1 MSNSFVVTESTTF
14 TITHARHLAA
24 KIATDLK
31 RVQRLYDVPSD
42 ANIADYEAEAIE
54 LLRLGYLEKVTYGF
68 RRNGNWI
75 EPALRY
81 TAKEIAEYGIDDD
94 PGRIRPGMNIVG
106 ATFYSYLTRTA
117 AWFRLSPG
125 DQAAID
131 ARLTIHRSGAPE
143 PQVEGGYFADDKTYS
158 AGGRS
163 LSRATVR
170 SY

>member
-1 MSNSFVVTESTTF
+1 MSSYTESASVTF

-31 RVQRLYDVPSD
+31 RLQRLYGSPSD
-42 ANIADYEAEAIE
+42 ASISDYEAEAVE
-54 LLRLGYLEKVTYGF
+54 LMRLGYLECITYGF

-81 TAKEIAEYGIDDD
+81 TAKEIATAGIDDD
-94 PGRIRPGMNIVG
+94 PGRVRPNMDVSG

-117 AWFRLSPG
+117 AWQKLS
-125 DQAAID
+125 DAEKEALD
-131 ARLTIHRSGAPE
+131 ARMPYKRVGAPE
-143 PQVEGGYFADDKTYS
+143 PQVEGGYFAEDKTYS

-163 LSRATVR
+163 LNRASVR